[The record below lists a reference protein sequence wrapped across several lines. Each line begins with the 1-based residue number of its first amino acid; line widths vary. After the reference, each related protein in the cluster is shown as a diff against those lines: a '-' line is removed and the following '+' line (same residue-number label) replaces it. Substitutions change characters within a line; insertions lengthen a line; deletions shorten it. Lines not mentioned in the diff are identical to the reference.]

1 MLDNTKYQIVG
12 DLFRTKQAQSGGALS
27 VLDVGCRDTVLK
39 TYLPEGT
46 RYSGVDLFQNDAG
59 SVDYVTDLT
68 KGLPFEDRSWDTVM
82 ALDVVEHVDDMHAA
96 LAELW
101 RVSARHLIVVLPN
114 MAHVM
119 FRLAFLTKGHPG
131 TDKYDL
137 FFPGDQDRHRWFT
150 TLNQSDAYM
159 ARFAESVGGRIET
172 LHTTE
177 SKSKATLARFSKLF
191 GMGPNFWAWS
201 SIYVVSRRS

>member
-1 MLDNTKYQIVG
+1 MLDKTKYEIVG
-12 DLFRTKQAQSGGALS
+12 DLFRTKQAQGGDALS

-39 TYLPEGT
+39 SYLPEGT

-82 ALDVVEHVDDMHAA
+82 ALDVVEHIDDMHAA

-101 RVSARHLIVVLPN
+101 RVCDRHLIVVLPN
-114 MAHVM
+114 MAHIV

-150 TLNQSDAYM
+150 TLRQSDAYM
-159 ARFAESVGGRIET
+159 ARFAESVGADIET

-177 SKSKATLARFSKLF
+177 SRSKANLARFAKIF
-191 GMGPNFWAWS
+191 GLGPNFWAWS
-201 SIYVVSRRS
+201 SIYVVSRRR